1 MELHV
6 GLEYN
11 SGYNNCFINRMRGR
25 AKQKMEFWINIVM
38 GDFVKDEFKPI
49 ILDCT
54 IIAQKQRTQKKS
66 KDASFTFPRC
76 F

>member
-6 GLEYN
+6 GIDYN
-11 SGYNNCFINRMRGR
+11 SGYNNCFINRMGDR
-25 AKQKMEFWINIVM
+25 AKQKMEFWVKIVM
-38 GDFVKDEFKPI
+38 GDFVKDKFTPI

-54 IIAQKQRTQKKS
+54 IIAQKQCTQKKD
-66 KDASFTFPRC
+66 KDASFIFPRC